1 MQMQK
6 NYARVV
12 MAVKLSAN
20 IPLQT
25 LWRDFTH
32 QAGRGKIVLQTYW
45 VLYPPERINL
55 LWWTIIADILK

>member
-20 IPLQT
+20 ISLQD
-25 LWRDFTH
+25 LWRELTY
-32 QAGRGKIVLQTYW
+32 QADRGKIVLQTYW
-45 VLYPPERINL
+45 VLYRPERINL
-55 LWWTIIADILK
+55 L